1 MLGRVSLRS
10 GTYRLGPD
18 NATLSLRTGRA
29 GAAAKAG
36 HDLVIRI
43 ASWEASLVI
52 GEDPAGA
59 SMELTADSTAL
70 RVFEGT
76 GGMQRLGDDDVAN
89 IEQTIDDEILK
100 GQEIR
105 FRSTGVEAGGDGRLL
120 RAEGELTLAG
130 ETQPITAVGAV
141 GDDGMLSATA
151 VVTQTK
157 WGMKPY
163 SALFGALKVQD
174 DVVVVLEGQLEPQSR

>member
-1 MLGRVSLRS
+1 VSIRS
-10 GTYRLGPD
+10 GTHRLGPD

-36 HDLVIRI
+36 HDLVIRVT
-43 ASWEASLVI
+43 AWEATLAI

-59 SMELTADSTAL
+59 TMELTADPTSL

-76 GGMQRLGDDDVAN
+76 GGMQSLGDDDLEN
-89 IEQTIDDEILK
+89 IHQTIDDEVLK
-100 GQEIR
+100 RQEIS
-105 FRSTGVEAGGDGRLL
+105 FRATRVEPDGNRM
-120 RAEGELTLAG
+120 RAEGQLTLAG
-130 ETQPITAVGAV
+130 ETAPITAHLAV
-141 GDDGMLSATA
+141 GDDGVISATA
-151 VVTQTK
+151 VVTQTA

-174 DVVVVLEGQLEPQSR
+174 DVVVVLEGHL